1 MDCTQCGEPLKKDD
15 VLHSTG
21 QCWANLRARA
31 DAAES
36 EVALYKAEAR
46 FNVEHHEPLLQFAK
60 RYGLKLGERFVTLVP
75 KVVADLLAA
84 EAQVAALRSVVADM
98 HHHVGMHGETLD
110 CYPDRCAYTGAL
122 NDTAA
127 LATAHDAQVWKAAME
142 RAVEVVGLDGACTCD
157 RCDERRF
164 QARKLRALAAAGP
177 GK

>member
-31 DAAES
+31 DAAE
-36 EVALYKAEAR
+36 
-46 FNVEHHEPLLQFAK
+46 
-60 RYGLKLGERFVTLVP
+60 
-75 KVVADLLAA
+75 
-84 EAQVAALRSVVADM
+84 AQVAVLREHMTVDIGNAGG
-98 HHHVGMHGETLD
+98 VGTHSECGVISCNGGVT
-110 CYPDRCAYTGAL
+110 CPW

-142 RAVEVVGLDGACTCD
+142 RAAVLVAGDYDVEHGLM
-157 RCDERRF
+157 RRAIEQF
-164 QARKLRALAAAGP
+164 RESSIYDYAARVLSRIESKLRALAAAGP